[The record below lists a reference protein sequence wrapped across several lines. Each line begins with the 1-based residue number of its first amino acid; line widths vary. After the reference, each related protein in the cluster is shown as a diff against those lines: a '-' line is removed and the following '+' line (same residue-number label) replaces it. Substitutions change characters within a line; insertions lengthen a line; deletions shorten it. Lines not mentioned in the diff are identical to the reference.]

1 MKIILFSES
10 DYNFSAKL
18 AKICNFESDELFFF
32 DNFDSLKSFKN
43 QNNILLI
50 IDFNDYQNDLNLI
63 INLIKSIANF
73 PVCVL
78 VDKMESKIQKKITTM
93 GFDIVMSKTMFLM
106 NIKTIKSQVSNN
118 FKNIQKQ

>member
-18 AKICNFESDELFFF
+18 AKICNLELDELLFF
-32 DNFDSLKSFKN
+32 DNFNSLQSFKN

-50 IDFNDYQNDLNLI
+50 IDFNDYKDKLNLI
-63 INLIKSIANF
+63 INLIKSISNF

-78 VDKMESKIQKKITTM
+78 VDKMDPKIQKEITKM
-93 GFDIVMSKTMFLM
+93 GFDIIMSKAMFLM
-106 NIKTIKSQVSNN
+106 NIKTIKSQVNNN
-118 FKNIQKQ
+118 FNNIQKQ

>member
-1 MKIILFSES
+1 MKIILCSES

-18 AKICNFESDELFFF
+18 VKICNLESDELLFF
-32 DNFDSLKSFKN
+32 DKFNSLESFKN
-43 QNNILLI
+43 QDNILLI
-50 IDFNDYQNDLNLI
+50 IDFNDYKNNLSLI
-63 INLIKSIANF
+63 INSIKAIANF

-78 VDKMESKIQKKITTM
+78 VDKMKSEIQKKVTKM

-118 FKNIQKQ
+118 FRNIQKH

>member
-93 GFDIVMSKTMFLM
+93 GFDIIMSKTMFLM

>member
-1 MKIILFSES
+1 MKVILFSES

-93 GFDIVMSKTMFLM
+93 GFDIIMSKTMFLM